1 MSEAEAI
8 GANTNTADT
17 HASAFVRRVDHNTIP
32 LPKLLAR
39 YPDPVAHHDNRS
51 GLPITIT
58 IAIVIPFDE

>member
-51 GLPITIT
+51 GLP
-58 IAIVIPFDE
+58 